1 MSLIFRDR
9 EKLTPRYIPQTLPH
23 REGEVSFLS
32 SFYRDVLEYPS
43 RSHLRA
49 VQIVGAVGSG
59 KTAVAR
65 LFGERFEAEARKMK
79 VDLKH
84 VYVNMKLHG
93 ASKVILYRHLV
104 RQAAP
109 EAYSSSLSSEEL
121 LYTLIKYLKDGRKY
135 LLLTLDEIDYYVKH
149 TEDSS
154 VLYEISRLEE
164 FLEPGETTNVLGVT
178 FIARGREFHKLLD
191 EGILSSLGRIVLEFK
206 PYSFSQLVDILESRV
221 REAFNPNVVSQD
233 LVEYVAEIVSK
244 PPVNGDVRY
253 ALDILQYSGNL
264 AEYEGYDRITPEHVR
279 KVLNI
284 TYPTVTDEDIYYLPE
299 KDKIVLL
306 GLARVLKDSGKPYAS
321 LKDIRMSCG
330 IVCEEFNFKPLSSED
345 VENCVD
351 DLQDRGIVEIRSLK
365 SIGLNGVPAESLEQ
379 FLENLM
385 TRLGSGLSGA

>member
-93 ASKVILYRHLV
+93 VSKVILYRHLV

-306 GLARVLKDSGKPYAS
+306 GLARVLKGSGKPYAS

>member
-104 RQAAP
+104 RQSAP

-306 GLARVLKDSGKPYAS
+306 GLARVLKGSGKPYAS

>member
-93 ASKVILYRHLV
+93 VSKVILYRHLV

-109 EAYSSSLSSEEL
+109 EVYSSSLSSEEL

-306 GLARVLKDSGKPYAS
+306 GLARVLKGSGKPYAS

>member
-306 GLARVLKDSGKPYAS
+306 GLARVLKGSSKPYAS

>member
-1 MSLIFRDR
+1 M
-9 EKLTPRYIPQTLPH
+9 
-23 REGEVSFLS
+23 
-32 SFYRDVLEYPS
+32 
-43 RSHLRA
+43 
-49 VQIVGAVGSG
+49 
-59 KTAVAR
+59 
-65 LFGERFEAEARKMK
+65 
-79 VDLKH
+79 
-84 VYVNMKLHG
+84 
-93 ASKVILYRHLV
+93 
-104 RQAAP
+104 
-109 EAYSSSLSSEEL
+109 
-121 LYTLIKYLKDGRKY
+121 
-135 LLLTLDEIDYYVKH
+135 DEIDYYVKH

-306 GLARVLKDSGKPYAS
+306 GLARVLKGSGKPYAS

>member
-1 MSLIFRDR
+1 M
-9 EKLTPRYIPQTLPH
+9 
-23 REGEVSFLS
+23 LS
-32 SFYRDVLEYPS
+32 C
-43 RSHLRA
+43 
-49 VQIVGAVGSG
+49 Q
-59 KTAVAR
+59 
-65 LFGERFEAEARKMK
+65 
-79 VDLKH
+79 
-84 VYVNMKLHG
+84 LH
-93 ASKVILYRHLV
+93 V

-306 GLARVLKDSGKPYAS
+306 GLARVLKGSGKPYAS

>member
-1 MSLIFRDR
+1 
-9 EKLTPRYIPQTLPH
+9 
-23 REGEVSFLS
+23 
-32 SFYRDVLEYPS
+32 
-43 RSHLRA
+43 
-49 VQIVGAVGSG
+49 
-59 KTAVAR
+59 
-65 LFGERFEAEARKMK
+65 
-79 VDLKH
+79 
-84 VYVNMKLHG
+84 
-93 ASKVILYRHLV
+93 
-104 RQAAP
+104 
-109 EAYSSSLSSEEL
+109 
-121 LYTLIKYLKDGRKY
+121 
-135 LLLTLDEIDYYVKH
+135 
-149 TEDSS
+149 
-154 VLYEISRLEE
+154 
-164 FLEPGETTNVLGVT
+164 VT

-306 GLARVLKDSGKPYAS
+306 GLARILRGSGKPYAS

-330 IVCEEFNFKPLSSED
+330 IVCEEFNLKPLSSED

-351 DLQDRGIVEIRSLK
+351 DLQDRGIVEIKSLK
-365 SIGLNGVPAESLEQ
+365 SIGLNGVPAETLEQ

-385 TRLGSGLSGA
+385 SRLGSGLSGA

>member
-306 GLARVLKDSGKPYAS
+306 GLARVLKGSGKPYAS